1 MGRLVD
7 SIRRRIFFFANFL
20 SGLYDESSLCGFM
33 ESKGR
38 FLCVNTPEPIT
49 RQPAT
54 AGMPWTTMLWIGTD
68 QPNPYKSYDGLDAV
82 PLPEAGGLPDV
93 FRLCS

>member
-1 MGRLVD
+1 
-7 SIRRRIFFFANFL
+7 
-20 SGLYDESSLCGFM
+20 
-33 ESKGR
+33 
-38 FLCVNTPEPIT
+38 
-49 RQPAT
+49 
-54 AGMPWTTMLWIGTD
+54 MLWIGTD